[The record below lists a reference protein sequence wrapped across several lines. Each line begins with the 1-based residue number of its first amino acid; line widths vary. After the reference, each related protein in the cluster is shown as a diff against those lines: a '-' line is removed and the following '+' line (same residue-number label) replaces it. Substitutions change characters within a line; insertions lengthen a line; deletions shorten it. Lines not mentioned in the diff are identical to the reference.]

1 MVLPFCDYCQ
11 FGPYILVLES
21 SFETIHV
28 VYRVFRYNKLAIMY
42 TAFKIQQAQP
52 PSCISLQA
60 YATYRMRSS
69 SPEIYCVESM
79 IIIYIMDIY
88 RAHGSLSIRFQV
100 SNRISELNYMSYKK
114 AWLHLL
120 KI

>member
-11 FGPYILVLES
+11 FGPYVLVLKS
-21 SFETIHV
+21 SLETIHV
-28 VYRVFRYNKLAIMY
+28 VYGVFWCNKLAIMC

-60 YATYRMRSS
+60 YTTYRTRSS

-100 SNRISELNYMSYKK
+100 SKRISELNYMSYKK

>member
-1 MVLPFCDYCQ
+1 MVLLFCDYCQ
-11 FGPYILVLES
+11 FGSYILVLES
-21 SFETIHV
+21 SLETKHV
-28 VYRVFRYNKLAIMY
+28 VYGVFRCNKLAIMY
-42 TAFKIQQAQP
+42 TVFKIQQAQP

-60 YATYRMRSS
+60 YTTYRMRSS